1 MRIGGRI
8 LAFACGLV
16 AIAILFAATPA
27 RAETS
32 FEGKTVTIYIGYG
45 PGGGFDIYARFLAR
59 HFSKY
64 LPGNPTVVP
73 KNSPGA
79 GSILLANQIA
89 TTLPRDGT
97 AIAVLGNSL
106 YLDQLLG
113 SPNIKFDAA
122 KFTWIGR
129 MAGLPLLLV
138 SWETSDVKT
147 AQDMFKNELVVGVP
161 GAGSYGY
168 QLLNAVKDVMG
179 AKIKLVSGYTSGQET
194 RLAMERGEV
203 EATASIQW
211 TLMREQQKDW
221 LETKKVNLL
230 TQLGLKSYPDLT
242 QVPLIA
248 DLAKNDEER
257 QIISVFLAPA
267 EIGRAFVAPP
277 DLPTEVVQT
286 LRTAFMAVAQDPQ
299 VVAEA
304 DKQALELSVM
314 DGAEL
319 QSIIDQ
325 ISKIPPAVLEK
336 AKRAAVIGEAK

>member
-1 MRIGGRI
+1 MMTRVHGFALV
-8 LAFACGLV
+8 LALGALLFTV
-16 AIAILFAATPA
+16 ASATA
-27 RAETS
+27 KTS

-59 HFSKY
+59 H
-64 LPGNPTVVP
+64 LPQHLVGSPTVVP

-79 GSILLANQIA
+79 GSILLANQVA
-89 TTLPRDGT
+89 SSLPKDGT

-113 SPNIKFDAA
+113 APNIKFDAS

-129 MAGLPLLLV
+129 LAGLPLLLV

-147 AQDMFKNELVVGVP
+147 AQDMFRRELVIGVP
-161 GAGSYGY
+161 GSGSYGY
-168 QLLNAVKDVMG
+168 QLLNAVKQVMG
-179 AKIKLVSGYTSGQET
+179 ANFKLISGYTSGQET

-248 DLAKNDEER
+248 DLAKNDEDR
-257 QIISVFLAPA
+257 QTISVFLAPA
-267 EIGRAFVAPP
+267 EIGRSFVAPP
-277 DLPTEVVQT
+277 DVPREIVQT
-286 LRTAFMAVAQDPQ
+286 LRTAFMAVANDPQ
-299 VVAEA
+299 VIAEA
-304 DKQALELSVM
+304 AKLELELSVM
-314 DGAEL
+314 DGSEL
-319 QSIIDQ
+319 QAIVDQ
-325 ISKIPPAVLEK
+325 ISMIPPAVLER
-336 AKRAAVIGEAK
+336 AKRAAVSGAAK